1 MAKTFHLT
9 IAEVG
14 RNIFDGE
21 AVAVTLPGE
30 DGVFTVLAH
39 HEAFVSP
46 LKVGEAKIETPDGE
60 HHSITLST
68 TGIAEIS
75 GNQAT
80 VIL

>member
-14 RNIFDGE
+14 NNIFDGE
-21 AVAVTLPGE
+21 ALSVTLPGE
-30 DGVFTVLAH
+30 EGVFTVMAN

-46 LKVGEAKIETPDGE
+46 LKAGEATIQSPDG
-60 HHSITLST
+60 TRQVVPLANG
-68 TGIAEIS
+68 GIAEVS
-75 GNQAT
+75 QNQTT

>member
-14 RNIFDGE
+14 QNIFDGE
-21 AVAVTLPGE
+21 VLSVTLPGTS
-30 DGVFTVLAH
+30 GMFTVMAN

-46 LKVGEAKIETPDGE
+46 LKEGSAKIKTPDGE
-60 HHSITLST
+60 IKNIDIPANGIT
-68 TGIAEIS
+68 EVS